1 MCVFY
6 HLQEAETIGWHLSF
20 AWKNSSLHT
29 EQEDV
34 ELEWLRQT
42 EVVYYRLER
51 SHSNA
56 LPQLKHNPWSLRC
69 QQQHLQKMKE
79 NAKHRNQY
87 SILSQQ
93 LFIFIA
99 NSVPHCI
106 GQLFEVIERC
116 GLLDSSCRIYFT
128 GKPDMAAYNALRF
141 RPEDGHAA
149 AWRRCDWGKESRED
163 PQVSAKHRIHDW
175 GLPVRHA
182 GRARCHGRH
191 LCLYALKK

>member
-1 MCVFY
+1 M
-6 HLQEAETIGWHLSF
+6 
-20 AWKNSSLHT
+20 
-29 EQEDV
+29 

-93 LFIFIA
+93 LFIVIA
-99 NSVPHCI
+99 NSVPHRI
-106 GQLFEVIERC
+106 AYLFEIIQRC

-128 GKPDMAAYNALRF
+128 GKPDMAAHDALRF

-149 AWRRCDWGKESRED
+149 AWRRRD
-163 PQVSAKHRIHDW
+163 
-175 GLPVRHA
+175 
-182 GRARCHGRH
+182 
-191 LCLYALKK
+191 